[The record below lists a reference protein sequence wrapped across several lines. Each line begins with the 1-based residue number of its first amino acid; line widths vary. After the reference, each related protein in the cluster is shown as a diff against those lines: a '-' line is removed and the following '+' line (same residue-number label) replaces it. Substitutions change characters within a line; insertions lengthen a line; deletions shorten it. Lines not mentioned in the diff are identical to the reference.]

1 MLTARA
7 HSLVHQKL
15 WVTISTRRGCL
26 SITQLFCRYVL
37 LKERNM
43 LLTLR
48 HESKRQGV
56 PMPSPT
62 RLHKVRGGQPASRR
76 YPCFWTPNGFNEL
89 QEMSF
94 NPSQEVQEAVPISL
108 FSTPNRFNKL
118 QEMRNL
124 TPVSD
129 VYKAVPTSFFWAP
142 NRHNELLELRFEFP
156 FNLIGKLTMAF
167 LLGQYGV
174 IQILVHWLGS
184 RTRILAL
191 SSLLQT
197 DLNTG
202 LVPSVVQGRG
212 GMMLSKYRE
221 LISAFNTKLSIQY
234 YNLISRVAAYNTIS

>member
-94 NPSQEVQEAVPISL
+94 NPSQEVQEAALISL

-167 LLGQYGV
+167 LLGQLWRDTNPGTLVGV
-174 IQILVHWLGS
+174 QNKDFGTVLTPANRFKHRFSSICGAGQRRNDAFKIQRTDFSFQYKAVYLVL
-184 RTRILAL
+184 
-191 SSLLQT
+191 
-197 DLNTG
+197 
-202 LVPSVVQGRG
+202 
-212 GMMLSKYRE
+212 
-221 LISAFNTKLSIQY
+221 
-234 YNLISRVAAYNTIS
+234 

>member
-1 MLTARA
+1 
-7 HSLVHQKL
+7 
-15 WVTISTRRGCL
+15 
-26 SITQLFCRYVL
+26 
-37 LKERNM
+37 
-43 LLTLR
+43 
-48 HESKRQGV
+48 
-56 PMPSPT
+56 
-62 RLHKVRGGQPASRR
+62 
-76 YPCFWTPNGFNEL
+76 
-89 QEMSF
+89 
-94 NPSQEVQEAVPISL
+94 
-108 FSTPNRFNKL
+108 
-118 QEMRNL
+118 MRNL

-167 LLGQYGV
+167 LLGQYYYGV

-202 LVPSVVQGRG
+202 LVPSVVQGGG

-221 LISAFNTKLSIQY
+221 LISAFNTKLSI
-234 YNLISRVAAYNTIS
+234 